1 MRRNLLLRLGALV
14 ASLLAAGVLMLG
26 PAATPARALSPASR
40 LVVWLQRLPRQV
52 VIDGHCRIVESGN
65 ARQPARVARI
75 TAAKGGYRRRRATGD
90 VLGASS
96 HATR

>member
-1 MRRNLLLRLGALV
+1 MRRNLLLGLGALV

-52 VIDGHCRIVESGN
+52 AIDGHCRIVDDNGVPLTDSLSWQ
-65 ARQPARVARI
+65 R
-75 TAAKGGYRRRRATGD
+75 TGHD
-90 VLGASS
+90 DC
-96 HATR
+96 

>member
-1 MRRNLLLRLGALV
+1 MRRNLLLCFGALV

-52 VIDGHCRIVESGN
+52 VIDGHCRIVDDNGVPLTDSLSWQ
-65 ARQPARVARI
+65 R
-75 TAAKGGYRRRRATGD
+75 TGHD
-90 VLGASS
+90 DC
-96 HATR
+96 

>member
-52 VIDGHCRIVESGN
+52 VIDGHCRIVDDNGVPLTDSLSWQ
-65 ARQPARVARI
+65 R
-75 TAAKGGYRRRRATGD
+75 TGHD
-90 VLGASS
+90 PC
-96 HATR
+96 

>member
-1 MRRNLLLRLGALV
+1 MRRNLLFRLRALA

-52 VIDGHCRIVESGN
+52 VIDGHCRIVDDNGVPLTDSLSWQ
-65 ARQPARVARI
+65 R
-75 TAAKGGYRRRRATGD
+75 TGHD
-90 VLGASS
+90 DC
-96 HATR
+96 

>member
-14 ASLLAAGVLMLG
+14 AILLAAGVLMLC

-52 VIDGHCRIVESGN
+52 VIDGHCRIVDDNGVPLTDSLSWQ
-65 ARQPARVARI
+65 R
-75 TAAKGGYRRRRATGD
+75 TGHD
-90 VLGASS
+90 DC
-96 HATR
+96 

>member
-1 MRRNLLLRLGALV
+1 MRRNLLFRLGALA

-52 VIDGHCRIVESGN
+52 VIDGHCRIVDDNGVPLTDSLSWQ
-65 ARQPARVARI
+65 R
-75 TAAKGGYRRRRATGD
+75 TGHD
-90 VLGASS
+90 DC
-96 HATR
+96 

>member
-52 VIDGHCRIVESGN
+52 VIDGHCQIVDDNGVPLTDLLFWQ
-65 ARQPARVARI
+65 R
-75 TAAKGGYRRRRATGD
+75 TGHD
-90 VLGASS
+90 PC
-96 HATR
+96 